1 MKVKMTYW
9 EDTIGG
15 KIEEID
21 VELAPFGYK
30 MAPVTQW
37 KTLIA
42 DEEVCVERGEPTIIK
57 IKTVEVPENT
67 IVGPL
72 HIMRHALG
80 TVIDV
85 VECGVP
91 GRVEDEKCI
100 RHVLFLPVDSGEV
113 KEGDLVG
120 VLNVVFV
127 RTGLLSRLIK
137 LKTPRVELR
146 EEITEANLTW
156 RDNGNVFRE
165 KYTTEVF
172 WYTTSFIGVW
182 ETVIAAETVKV
193 RKGEV
198 VRVKIKEINLPP
210 NTVIVPMGVTFNA
223 YGSLVDLVELGKPS
237 KVEESK
243 TIRQAIFL
251 PVSDG
256 VIEEGDLLGVINVY
270 YVGLKN
276 TKTAPIEKK
285 PEKVGLVYRSGE
297 GIVRKEIIVEPF
309 VYRLSHDARW
319 ELIISKED
327 REIKRGEPCVIS
339 IEPVRLPKNTIT
351 YPFSI
356 MRHAFGAFLDVY
368 LHGPPKKV
376 EDEDRTV
383 RKVVFLPVL
392 DGRVKK
398 GEILGILNIYHV
410 NLGPISKLRLWLQQ
424 WREGLEGAFQD

>member
-210 NTVIVPMGVTFNA
+210 NTVIAPMGVTFNA

-309 VYRLSHDARW
+309 VYRLSHDVRW

-392 DGRVKK
+392 DGRIKK
-398 GEILGILNIYHV
+398 GEIIGILNIYHV

>member
-1 MKVKMTYW
+1 MKVKMSYW
-9 EDTIGG
+9 EDAIGG

-21 VELAPFGYK
+21 VEFVPFGYK

-42 DEEVCVERGEPTIIK
+42 DEEVCVEKGEPTIIK

-91 GRVEDEKCI
+91 GKVEDEKCI
-100 RHVLFLPVDSGEV
+100 RHVLFLPVESGEV

-127 RTGLLSRLIK
+127 RTGLFSRLIK
-137 LKTPRVELR
+137 LKTPKVELR
-146 EEITEANLTW
+146 EEITEANITW
-156 RDNGNVFRE
+156 RDDGNIFRE
-165 KYTTEVF
+165 KYVTEVF

-182 ETVIAAETVKV
+182 ETVVAAETRRV
-193 RKGEV
+193 RKGEI
-198 VRVKIKEINLPP
+198 VRVKVREINLPP
-210 NTVIVPMGVTFNA
+210 YTVIVPMGVTFNA
-223 YGSLVDLVELGKPS
+223 YGSLVDLVEVGKPS

-243 TIRQAIFL
+243 TITQAIFL

-256 VIEEGDLLGVINVY
+256 MIEEGDLLGVINVY
-270 YVGLKN
+270 YVGLKDIR
-276 TKTAPIEKK
+276 TAPVEKK
-285 PEKVGLVYRSGE
+285 PERVRLVYRSGE
-297 GIVRKEIIVEPF
+297 GIVRKEVMVEPF

-319 ELIISKED
+319 ELIVSRED

-339 IEPVRLPKNTIT
+339 IEPVKLPKNTIT

-356 MRHAFGAFLDVY
+356 MRHAYGAFLDVY

-376 EDEDRTV
+376 EEEDRTV

-392 DGRVKK
+392 DGRVKE

-410 NLGPISKLRLWLQQ
+410 NLGPISKLKLWLQQ
-424 WREGLEGAFQD
+424 WREGLESAFQE